1 MNHHF
6 QTRRP
11 NSYFGSGGLG
21 GVSWSLPATLCAKI
35 LDPARPAIGVCS
47 DGGFAMQMHVLL
59 TAVQYGANPVYVVM
73 NNSRLGMTAEGMG
86 NQSHG
91 NDFPD
96 TDYAA
101 IARACG
107 AWAERVEKP
116 DDIGTAIRAGLAQ
129 DKPAVIDV
137 VIDKSEGM
145 RQAIYSPLA
154 VEAARGIRP
163 D

>member
-1 MNHHF
+1 
-6 QTRRP
+6 
-11 NSYFGSGGLG
+11 
-21 GVSWSLPATLCAKI
+21 
-35 LDPARPAIGVCS
+35 
-47 DGGFAMQMHVLL
+47 
-59 TAVQYGANPVYVVM
+59 M

-107 AWAERVEKP
+107 AWAERVTKP
-116 DDIGTAIRAGLAQ
+116 DDVGTAIRASLAQ
-129 DKPAVIDV
+129 EKPAVIDV

>member
-1 MNHHF
+1 
-6 QTRRP
+6 
-11 NSYFGSGGLG
+11 
-21 GVSWSLPATLCAKI
+21 
-35 LDPARPAIGVCS
+35 
-47 DGGFAMQMHVLL
+47 MQMHVLL
-59 TAVQYGANPVYVVM
+59 TAAQYGANPVYVVM
-73 NNSRLGMTAEGMG
+73 NNSRLGMTAESMG

-107 AWAERVEKP
+107 AWAERVEQP
-116 DDIGTAIRAGLAQ
+116 DEIGDAIRAGLSQ

-137 VIDKSEGM
+137 IIDRSESM

-154 VEAARGIRP
+154 IEAARGVRP
-163 D
+163 E